1 MRAFSLSLCAAVLLA
16 VSPLVSQ
23 SQPGKPAAAKAIS
36 PTAPLGDFDAYVAQT
51 MKEWKVPGVAI
62 AVVKDGK
69 VLLSRGYGLRDT
81 QKNLPVTT
89 RTMFPI
95 ASITKSFTVATLA
108 TLSTEGKLDWDKP
121 VRDSLPDFR
130 LEDDFLTARVTT
142 RDLVTHRTGLPRHD
156 ASWYHTDTPRA
167 ELVHSLRYMEKSKDL
182 RQSFQYNNLMFV
194 TAGYLA
200 GQLNGTS
207 WEDAVR
213 QRLFGPLGMTSSN
226 FSVTDSEKS
235 PDYAHAYQKD
245 DNEEV
250 HEVPILQADNVG
262 PAGSINSNLE
272 DMTQY
277 LLLYLNHGKHG
288 ERQIISPADIRQM
301 ATPQMVIPTS
311 EVDRE
316 LGFLNYGMGLF
327 VTSYRGHKFVHHGGN
342 LDGFSLLLS
351 FLPDDNVGVVVLTNL
366 DATQLREVLTYN
378 VYDRLLGMDQADWDA
393 RLMKRYLE
401 SKKAEDDA
409 TKKNYI
415 PRREGTSPSHP
426 IAEYVGEY
434 RHPAYGVVA
443 VERAEGND
451 LKISWHGFTSTAKHW
466 HYDVWRVPQ
475 NALDRLE
482 RTQLMFLTDWNGEIA
497 QLASPLEP
505 RVQDILFDRLPDRRM
520 RERSF
525 LEPLAGVYVLSD
537 FKFTVTLR
545 PDNVLT
551 LSFPSGT
558 VYELEPARGTSFN
571 LKSLPGSSLSFKL
584 DAAGKVSEAALIQP
598 GSTVV
603 LKRQP

>member
-1 MRAFSLSLCAAVLLA
+1 MRAFFLSLCAVVLFA
-16 VSPLVSQ
+16 VSPLASQ
-23 SQPGKPAAAKAIS
+23 SQPAKPAAQVMPAAS
-36 PTAPLGDFDAYVAQT
+36 PLGDFDAYMAQT

-62 AVVKDGK
+62 AVIKDGK
-69 VLLSRGYGLRDT
+69 VILSRGYGLRDT
-81 QKNLPVTT
+81 KNNLPVTPK
-89 RTMFPI
+89 TMFPI

-182 RQSFQYNNLMFV
+182 RQTFQYNNLMFV

-200 GQLNGTS
+200 GQLNGSS

-213 QRLFGPLGMTSSN
+213 QRLFGPLGMTGSN
-226 FSVTDSEKS
+226 FSVTDSQKS

-245 DNEEV
+245 DHEEV

-277 LLLYLNHGKHG
+277 LLLYLNRGKHG

-301 ATPQMVIPTS
+301 TTPQMVIPTAG
-311 EVDRE
+311 VDRE

-351 FLPDDNVGVVVLTNL
+351 FLPDDNVGVVVLANM
-366 DATQLREVLTYN
+366 DGTQLREVLTYN
-378 VYDRLLGMDQADWDA
+378 VYDRLLGLDQADWDA

-401 SKKAEDDA
+401 FKKAEDEA
-409 TKKNYI
+409 TKKSYI

-426 IAEYVGEY
+426 IEEYVGEY
-434 RHPAYGVVA
+434 KHPAYGVVA
-443 VERAEGND
+443 VERAQGND
-451 LKISWHGFTSTAKHW
+451 LKISWHDFTSTAKHW

-482 RTQLMFLTDWNGEIA
+482 RTQLMFRTDWNGDIA
-497 QLASPLEP
+497 QLASPLESA
-505 RVQDILFDRLPDRRM
+505 VKDIVFDRLPDRRM

-525 LEPLAGVYVLSD
+525 LEPLAGVYALGD

-545 PDNVLT
+545 ADNVLT
-551 LSFPSGT
+551 FTSPSGA
-558 VYELEPARGTSFN
+558 VRELEPVRGTSFN